1 MFVKCQVLR
10 SARNLAALCCG
21 GMWHPT
27 TCPFSK
33 NDRYSDMIATLANKK
48 KNRLPGILEH
58 ASGDKRFKILEAH
71 MKKHQFKHD
80 ALIEVLHKAQELF
93 GFLEDDLLVFISYKL
108 KLPAS
113 RVYGVATFYHFFT
126 LKPKGRHTCVV
137 CMGTACYV
145 KGADKILAA
154 VEQKSRIKAGETTR
168 DGQLS
173 LLTARCIGACGIAPA
188 VVYDGTVTP
197 RQGPNS
203 ALEHLQPWLDGGQ
216 PQPQTAPASPTTA
229 EPLKG

>member
-1 MFVKCQVLR
+1 
-10 SARNLAALCCG
+10 
-21 GMWHPT
+21 
-27 TCPFSK
+27 
-33 NDRYSDMIATLANKK
+33 MIASLSRKQQ
-48 KNRLPGILEH
+48 NRLPKILEH

-71 MKKHQFKHD
+71 MKKHQFKQD

-93 GFLEDDLLVFISYKL
+93 GYLEDDLLLFIAHKL

-126 LKPKGRHTCVV
+126 LRPKGRHTCVV

-145 KGADKILAA
+145 KGADKVLAA
-154 VEQKSRIKAGETTR
+154 VEEKARIKAGETTS
-168 DGQLS
+168 DNEVS

-197 RQGPNS
+197 RQTPAS
-203 ALEHLQPWLDGGQ
+203 VLEHI
-216 PQPQTAPASPTTA
+216 
-229 EPLKG
+229 KGWMDHGH

>member
-1 MFVKCQVLR
+1 
-10 SARNLAALCCG
+10 
-21 GMWHPT
+21 
-27 TCPFSK
+27 
-33 NDRYSDMIATLANKK
+33 MIAILSNKK
-48 KNRLPGILEH
+48 QTRLPKILEH

-93 GFLEDDLLVFISYKL
+93 GFLEDALLLFIASKL

-126 LKPKGRHTCVV
+126 LKPKGQHTCVV

-145 KGADKILAA
+145 KGADKVLAA
-154 VEQKSRIKAGETTR
+154 VEEKAKIKAGEPTA
-168 DGQLS
+168 DSQLS
-173 LLTARCIGACGIAPA
+173 LLTPCCIGACGIAPA

-197 RQGPNS
+197 RQTPAM
-203 ALEHLQPWLDGGQ
+203 ALEKVKGWLDHG
-216 PQPQTAPASPTTA
+216 
-229 EPLKG
+229 

>member
-1 MFVKCQVLR
+1 
-10 SARNLAALCCG
+10 
-21 GMWHPT
+21 
-27 TCPFSK
+27 
-33 NDRYSDMIATLANKK
+33 MIASLSNKK
-48 KNRLPGILEH
+48 QNRLPQLLEH

-71 MKKHQFKHD
+71 MKKHQFKQD

-93 GFLEDDLLVFISYKL
+93 GYLEDDLLLFIAYKL

-145 KGADKILAA
+145 RGADKVLAA
-154 VEQKSRIKAGETTR
+154 IETKARIKAGETSP
-168 DGQLS
+168 DNELS

-188 VVYDGTVTP
+188 VVYDGAVTP
-197 RQGPNS
+197 RQTPES
-203 ALEHLQPWLDGGQ
+203 ALERM
-216 PQPQTAPASPTTA
+216 
-229 EPLKG
+229 KGWIDHGHR

>member
-1 MFVKCQVLR
+1 
-10 SARNLAALCCG
+10 
-21 GMWHPT
+21 
-27 TCPFSK
+27 
-33 NDRYSDMIATLANKK
+33 MIATLPDKR
-48 KNRLPGILEH
+48 KNRLSRVLEH

-71 MKKHQFKHD
+71 MKKHQFNQD

-93 GFLEDDLLVFISYKL
+93 GYLEDDLLLFIAYRL

-126 LKPKGRHTCVV
+126 LKPKGQHTCVV

-145 KGADKILAA
+145 KGADKVLTAIEEKA
-154 VEQKSRIKAGETTR
+154 RIKAGETTS
-168 DGQLS
+168 DNQLS

-197 RQGPNS
+197 RQTPEI
-203 ALEHLQPWLDGGQ
+203 ALEKV
-216 PQPQTAPASPTTA
+216 
-229 EPLKG
+229 KGMLAHGN